1 VLLLVAGIA
10 LYYAIV
16 NWIRTAERERA
27 IILVLVGSG
36 LLATLLAPVA
46 VAWGTGIQLTFIPE
60 ALYRRLP
67 RLASIPVNPNVL
79 AGALVLT
86 LPVPLALLVFGA
98 SQMQRH
104 ERYVSLAAVI
114 GMAAILLLT
123 KSRGALLASA
133 VSVLILCLLCGRR
146 GWIVAIATALLAGLT
161 LWRID
166 FPQMLEK
173 LISTGSTGVVP
184 GRLEMWSR
192 ALYML
197 QDFPFTGIGMG
208 AYQDVANALYPFF
221 LLGPDANA
229 PHAHNLFLQVGVDL
243 GIPREI
249 ERHRPLRD
257 VADVEAV

>member
-1 VLLLVAGIA
+1 VA
-10 LYYAIV
+10 
-16 NWIRTAERERA
+16 
-27 IILVLVGSG
+27 
-36 LLATLLAPVA
+36 
-46 VAWGTGIQLTFIPE
+46 
-60 ALYRRLP
+60 
-67 RLASIPVNPNVL
+67 
-79 AGALVLT
+79 
-86 LPVPLALLVFGA
+86 
-98 SQMQRH
+98 
-104 ERYVSLAAVI
+104 
-114 GMAAILLLT
+114 
-123 KSRGALLASA
+123 
-133 VSVLILCLLCGRR
+133 
-146 GWIVAIATALLAGLT
+146 ALLAGLT

-243 GIPREI
+243 GIPGLVAWLGLLLLVAFSAWRVYRLGRRQGI
-249 ERHRPLRD
+249 GWVAGIGAGLLCSQIALVIHGMFDAAVWGADSAILVWAIWGICMAAYNLRHTYGPD
-257 VADVEAV
+257 